1 MPEQWTLLWRE
12 GKKKTWLQLGESSA
26 KKKKEDNFVNGEKP
40 ENERI
45 VHYNQLLNG
54 NIISLI

>member
-1 MPEQWTLLWRE
+1 MDSVVAGRKEEDMAAARR
-12 GKKKTWLQLGESSA
+12 KFC